1 MRKIL
6 ITIRCT
12 VVAVALLALFP
23 AAALATSPETASV
36 PPVDAAPCNAAIAAN
51 DDDSIVTTCGAL
63 IDNEKTEKADRLK
76 ALIARAG
83 VFVRRGELD
92 RAIADDDAALR
103 LDPTQADLFNSR
115 GELWWK
121 KGDRPKAL
129 ADFAAA
135 LKLNPQHPVA
145 KDNYK
150 KLAQELER
158 LGAQMALAGKPS
170 FSCPTARRPV
180 ERAICASPELANLD
194 REIYAA
200 NARVIH
206 AAKSV
211 GDARTLQRAQDD
223 FIARR
228 DAEFGRPGYDLKK
241 EMMDRLQALTGTG
254 GR

>member
-1 MRKIL
+1 MRKTL
-6 ITIRCT
+6 IAVRST
-12 VVAVALLALFP
+12 VLVAALLTLLP
-23 AAALATSPETASV
+23 RSALATGAETEAV
-36 PPVDAAPCNAAIAAN
+36 PPVDAALCNAAVAAN
-51 DDDSIVTTCGAL
+51 DDDKIIAECGAL

-83 VFVRRGELD
+83 VFVRREQVD
-92 RAIADDDAALR
+92 RAIADDAAALR

-135 LKLNPQHPVA
+135 LKLDPEHPAA
-145 KDNYK
+145 KANYK

-158 LGAQMALAGKPS
+158 LGAQMALTGKPS
-170 FSCPTARRPV
+170 FNCRTARRPV
-180 ERAICASPELANLD
+180 EKAICASPDLANLD

-200 NARVIH
+200 NARVVH
-206 AAKSV
+206 ATKNA
-211 GDARTLQRAQDD
+211 GEAHTLQRAQDD
-223 FIARR
+223 FLARR
-228 DAEFGRPGYDLKK
+228 DAQFGRPGYDLKK
-241 EMMDRLQALTGTG
+241 EMTDRLQVLTVAD